1 MRRAAGGEEWDTGNG
16 RQGGKREKRDIKE
29 TGEKEIFLISLAEA
43 VPSGE
48 AWNKARN
55 DSWFVKCLCII
66 QADIKGLTQPL
77 VTMGG
82 DGNNGCVW
90 VCMWE
95 NRGAVIPQL
104 AKIPLFRAEPIYE
117 HNFQFLPQS
126 VSSTKLKC
134 FIVSVLLCDY
144 AAEIL

>member
-1 MRRAAGGEEWDTGNG
+1 M
-16 RQGGKREKRDIKE
+16 KREKRDIKA

-77 VTMGG
+77 VMMGG
-82 DGNNGCVW
+82 DGNNGCV
-90 VCMWE
+90 
-95 NRGAVIPQL
+95 
-104 AKIPLFRAEPIYE
+104 
-117 HNFQFLPQS
+117 
-126 VSSTKLKC
+126 
-134 FIVSVLLCDY
+134 
-144 AAEIL
+144 